1 MRRDRD
7 GRGVIAI
14 PTRAERVAASPL
26 GRANPLGTLAVALA
40 WLLALATTTDLRPPI
55 LVATV
60 AIAAGLSLGRVPPG
74 DLARGLAPLWLA
86 ALSVGF
92 FNAVLSPAN
101 ADPTATVVLVLG
113 PFAITEPALEAGL
126 ALGLRVVAIVAIGVA
141 WGRVTDPTHL
151 TDALVQQ
158 GRLPERFAYGALAA
172 LQAIPWLA
180 EDLVALREARRMRGL
195 RASWHPRV
203 LVGLLVLAIRRG
215 DRLAVAMDAR
225 GFAAP
230 GRTRYREV
238 RWAVLDALV
247 VVAGLAVLAAIVAL
261 R

>member
-1 MRRDRD
+1 M
-7 GRGVIAI
+7 IAL
-14 PTRAERVAASPL
+14 PVRANRVAASPL
-26 GRANPLGTLAVALA
+26 GRASPLATLGIAIA
-40 WLLALATTTDLRPPI
+40 WLLALATTVDPRAPLLVTAVA
-55 LVATV
+55 LVA
-60 AIAAGLSLGRVPPG
+60 ALALGRVPPR

-101 ADPTATVVLVLG
+101 VDPAATVVVVLG
-113 PFAITEPALEAGL
+113 PLRLTAPAVAGGIAIA
-126 ALGLRVVAIVAIGVA
+126 LRVVAIVAVGVC

-151 TDALVQQ
+151 ADALVQQ
-158 GRLPERFAYGALAA
+158 GGLPDRFAYGALAA

-180 EDLVALREARRMRGL
+180 EDLVALRDARRMRGL
-195 RASWHPRV
+195 RVSWHPRI

-225 GFAAP
+225 GFASP
-230 GRTRYREV
+230 GRTRFREV
-238 RWAVLDALV
+238 RWSALDAWL
-247 VVAGLAVLAAIVAL
+247 VLAGIAVTAAIAVM

>member
-1 MRRDRD
+1 
-7 GRGVIAI
+7 VISI
-14 PTRAERVAASPL
+14 PTRADRAATSPL
-26 GRANPLGTLAVALA
+26 GRASPLATLAIAIS
-40 WLLALATTTDLRPPI
+40 WLLALSTTTDLRPPL
-55 LVATV
+55 LVTSV
-60 AIAAGLSLGRVPPG
+60 ALAAALALGRVPPAG
-74 DLARGLAPLWLA
+74 LARGLVPLWLA
-86 ALSVGF
+86 ALSVGA
-92 FNAVLSPAN
+92 FNAVLSTAN
-101 ADPTATVVLVLG
+101 ADPAATVVLVLG
-113 PFAITEPALEAGL
+113 PLRLTEPALAAGL
-126 ALGLRVVAIVAIGVA
+126 AVGMRVVAIAAVGVA
-141 WGRVTDPTHL
+141 WGRITDPTHL
-151 TDALVQQ
+151 ADALVQQ
-158 GRLPERFAYGALAA
+158 GRLPERFAYGALAG

-238 RWAVLDALV
+238 RWTGLDTAVAL
-247 VVAGLAVLAAIVAL
+247 AGLTVLAGIVAL

>member
-1 MRRDRD
+1 M
-7 GRGVIAI
+7 IAV
-14 PTRAERVAASPL
+14 PTRADRVATSPL
-26 GRANPLGTLAVALA
+26 GRANPLATLAIAIA
-40 WLLALATTTDLRPPI
+40 WLVALATTTDVRPPL
-55 LVATV
+55 LVTAV
-60 AIAAGLSLGRVPPG
+60 AIAAALALGRVPPA

-101 ADPTATVVLVLG
+101 ADPTATVVLAFG
-113 PFAITEPALEAGL
+113 PLRLTEPALAAGI
-126 ALGLRVVAIVAIGVA
+126 ALGLRVVAIVAVGVA
-141 WGRVTDPTHL
+141 WSRITDPTHL

-158 GRLPERFAYGALAA
+158 GRLADRFAYGALAA

-195 RASWHPRV
+195 RSTWHPRV

-225 GFAAP
+225 GFTAA
-230 GRTRYREV
+230 GRTRYRIV
-238 RWAVLDALV
+238 RWAALDTV
-247 VVAGLAVLAAIVAL
+247 VVLAGLAVLAGIVAL

>member
-1 MRRDRD
+1 
-7 GRGVIAI
+7 VIAV
-14 PTRAERVAASPL
+14 PGRADRVATSLL
-26 GRANPLGTLAVALA
+26 GRANPLATLAIAIA
-40 WLLALATTTDLRPPI
+40 WLLALATTTDLRPPL
-55 LVATV
+55 LVAAV
-60 AIAAGLSLGRVPPG
+60 AIAAALTLGRVPPA

-92 FNAVLSPAN
+92 FNALLSPAN
-101 ADPTATVVLVLG
+101 ADPAATVVLALG
-113 PFAITEPALEAGL
+113 PLRLTEPALAAGL
-126 ALGLRVVAIVAIGVA
+126 ALGLRVVAIVAVGVA
-141 WGRVTDPTHL
+141 WGRITNPTHL

-215 DRLAVAMDAR
+215 DRLALAMDAR
-225 GFAAP
+225 GFSAP

-238 RWAVLDALV
+238 RWAALDAVVVLAGLV
-247 VVAGLAVLAAIVAL
+247 VLAGIVAL

>member
-1 MRRDRD
+1 M
-7 GRGVIAI
+7 IAVPI
-14 PTRAERVAASPL
+14 RADRVAASVL
-26 GRANPLGTLAVALA
+26 GRANPLATLGIAIA
-40 WLLALATTTDLRPPI
+40 WLLALASTTDVRPPL
-55 LVATV
+55 LVTAV
-60 AIAAGLSLGRVPPG
+60 AIAGALALGRVPLA
-74 DLARGLAPLWLA
+74 DLARGLAPLWVA

-101 ADPTATVVLVLG
+101 ADPASTVVLALG
-113 PFAITEPALEAGL
+113 PLGLTAPALAAGV
-126 ALGLRVVAIVAIGVA
+126 ALGLRVVAIVAVGVA

-158 GRLPERFAYGALAA
+158 GHLPERFAYGALAA

-195 RASWHPRV
+195 RASWHPRI

-230 GRTRYREV
+230 GRTRFREV
-238 RWAVLDALV
+238 HWAALDTV
-247 VVAGLAVLAAIVAL
+247 VVLAGVAVLAGIVVL

>member
-1 MRRDRD
+1 M
-7 GRGVIAI
+7 IAI
-14 PTRAERVAASPL
+14 PTRTDRVVTSPL
-26 GRANPLGTLAVALA
+26 GRANPLATLAAAIA
-40 WLLALATTTDLRPPI
+40 WLLALATTTNMRPPL
-55 LVATV
+55 LVTAV
-60 AIAAGLSLGRVPPG
+60 AAAAALVLGRVRPAE
-74 DLARGLAPLWLA
+74 LARGLAPLWLA

-101 ADPTATVVLVLG
+101 ADPTSTVVLAIG
-113 PFAITEPALEAGL
+113 PLRLTEPALAAGV
-126 ALGLRVVAIVAIGVA
+126 ALGLRVVAIVAVGVA

-195 RASWHPRV
+195 RASWHPRI
-203 LVGLLVLAIRRG
+203 LVGLLVLAIRRA
-215 DRLAVAMDAR
+215 DRMAVAMDAR
-225 GFAAP
+225 GFAAS
-230 GRTRYREV
+230 GRTRYRIV
-238 RWAVLDALV
+238 RWSSVDAAVALG
-247 VVAGLAVLAAIVAL
+247 GLLVLAGIVAL

>member
-1 MRRDRD
+1 M
-7 GRGVIAI
+7 IAV
-14 PTRAERVAASPL
+14 PTRADRVAASAL
-26 GRANPLGTLAVALA
+26 GRANPLATLAIAVA
-40 WLLALATTTDLRPPI
+40 WLLALASTTDVRPPL
-55 LVATV
+55 LVTAV
-60 AIAAGLSLGRVPPG
+60 AIAGALALGRVPLA
-74 DLARGLAPLWLA
+74 DLARGLAPLWVA

-101 ADPTATVVLVLG
+101 ADPASTVVMALG
-113 PFAITEPALEAGL
+113 PLRLTAPALAAGV
-126 ALGLRVVAIVAIGVA
+126 ALGLRVVAIVAVGVA

-195 RASWHPRV
+195 RASWHPRI

-230 GRTRYREV
+230 GRTRFREV
-238 RWAVLDALV
+238 RWAALDTV
-247 VVAGLAVLAAIVAL
+247 VVLAGIAVLAGIVVL

>member
-1 MRRDRD
+1 MIAVP
-7 GRGVIAI
+7 GRAD
-14 PTRAERVAASPL
+14 RVATSLL
-26 GRANPLGTLAVALA
+26 GRANPLATLAIAIA
-40 WLLALATTTDLRPPI
+40 WLLALATTTNLRPPL
-55 LVATV
+55 LVAAV
-60 AIAAGLSLGRVPPG
+60 AIAAALTLGRVPPA

-92 FNAVLSPAN
+92 FNALLSPAN
-101 ADPTATVVLVLG
+101 ADPAATVVLALG
-113 PFAITEPALEAGL
+113 PLRLTEPALAAGL
-126 ALGLRVVAIVAIGVA
+126 ALGLRVVAIVAVGVA
-141 WGRVTDPTHL
+141 WGRITDPTHL

-215 DRLAVAMDAR
+215 DRLALAMDAR
-225 GFAAP
+225 GFSAP

-238 RWAVLDALV
+238 RWAALDAV
-247 VVAGLAVLAAIVAL
+247 VVLAGIVAL

>member
-1 MRRDRD
+1 
-7 GRGVIAI
+7 VIVV
-14 PTRAERVAASPL
+14 PTRADSVTTSPL
-26 GRANPLGTLAVALA
+26 GLANPLATLAIAIA
-40 WLLALATTTDLRPPI
+40 WLVALATTTDLRPPL
-55 LVATV
+55 LVTAV
-60 AIAAGLSLGRVPPG
+60 AIAAALALGRVPPA

-101 ADPTATVVLVLG
+101 ADPTATVVLAFG
-113 PFAITEPALEAGL
+113 PLRLTEPALAAGI
-126 ALGLRVVAIVAIGVA
+126 ALGLRVVAIVAVGVA
-141 WGRVTDPTHL
+141 WSRITDPTHL
-151 TDALVQQ
+151 VDALVQQ
-158 GRLPERFAYGALAA
+158 GRLADRFAYGALAA

-195 RASWHPRV
+195 RSTWHPRV

-225 GFAAP
+225 GFTAA
-230 GRTRYREV
+230 GRTRYRIV
-238 RWAVLDALV
+238 RWAALDTV
-247 VVAGLAVLAAIVAL
+247 VVLAGFAVLAGIVAL